1 MIDPSD
7 KKLSIRKQAK
17 LLVINRNRLTT
28 CQTRTTEEDRKIMT
42 IMDKIYMEY
51 PWSAPESWSTSYES
65 WSWFFGL
72 LVSNEG
78 GFLA

>member
-17 LLVINRNRLTT
+17 LLGINRNRLTT

-42 IMDKIYMEY
+42 IMVECPRKLIH
-51 PWSAPESWSTSYES
+51 
-65 WSWFFGL
+65 
-72 LVSNEG
+72 
-78 GFLA
+78 FL